1 MNGCRD
7 FVELTLAGAVLQAR
21 ATGALFWPE
30 QRLLCVSDLHLGKSD
45 RIARR
50 AGVMLPP
57 YETRDALAR
66 LEADLRATGAKTV
79 VLLGDTFDDMAAAD
93 SLDEEERLWI
103 LRLQAGRRWVWI
115 TGNHDP
121 VPTEFAG
128 AHRAELTEGGVTFRH
143 IAVPGE
149 NDEISGHYHPKA
161 VVQTRGR
168 QVSRP
173 CFLVDETRIVMP
185 AYGTFTGGL
194 RWSDP
199 ALMGLMRPGATAVL
213 TGQTAL
219 RVPMPH
225 ASAGLDAGSAI
236 GSA

>member
-7 FVELTLAGAVLQAR
+7 HIELALAGVRLQAR
-21 ATGALFWPE
+21 ATGALYWPD

-50 AGVMLPP
+50 AGAMLPP

-79 VLLGDTFDDMAAAD
+79 VLLGDTFDDMAAAE

-128 AHRAELTEGGVTFRH
+128 AHRAELAEGPLTFRH
-143 IAVPGE
+143 IAKTGE
-149 NDEISGHYHPKA
+149 SGEISGHYHPKA

-168 QVSRP
+168 QVSRA
-173 CFLVDETRIVMP
+173 CFLADDARIIMP

-199 ALMGLMRPGATAVL
+199 TLAGLMRPGASAVL
-213 TGQTAL
+213 TGRNATQ
-219 RVPMPH
+219 VPMPH
-225 ASAGLDAGSAI
+225 AAAGLDAAGAI
-236 GSA
+236 GSG